1 MQIITFGD
9 FQRIKPDQAKDV
21 DGNEGDHI
29 DNLDKNREKILLK
42 LTDFFSHLGN
52 WVKYLD

>member
-1 MQIITFGD
+1 M
-9 FQRIKPDQAKDV
+9 KPDQAKDV

-29 DNLDKNREKILLK
+29 ADNLDKNSEKILLK

-52 WVKYLD
+52 WVKYLDWNEMP

>member
-29 DNLDKNREKILLK
+29 DNLDKNSEKILLK
-42 LTDFFSHLGN
+42 LTDFFLAALEIG
-52 WVKYLD
+52 